1 MDMMGDLPLLYD
13 QGGEQHRHTQK
24 KQLTDSGALTVV
36 KCLKSFVDPNEYR
49 DDEYNES
56 EQWDDGYNIGGKN
69 VLTLSFFHRNI
80 MFYISMETHPDLY
93 KICTVHNLTDDW
105 MEWKAED
112 WEFEFLLTANSHPGL
127 SKFVMLAAVKLM
139 EAHILAKKM
148 RKLINKMTVSENTT
162 IDDEFN
168 ITLSVNAQP
177 NGFLKRMWTGVK
189 WIQFN
194 IKFGPHMPISI
205 IYNSEEFEQ
214 STKFDE
220 FLKKINQPLKAQ
232 APDGFEHHSK
242 CGSNDYRLEAALERL
257 VNLMLHRNA
266 L

>member
-1 MDMMGDLPLLYD
+1 
-13 QGGEQHRHTQK
+13 
-24 KQLTDSGALTVV
+24 
-36 KCLKSFVDPNEYR
+36 
-49 DDEYNES
+49 
-56 EQWDDGYNIGGKN
+56 
-69 VLTLSFFHRNI
+69 
-80 MFYISMETHPDLY
+80 
-93 KICTVHNLTDDW
+93 
-105 MEWKAED
+105 
-112 WEFEFLLTANSHPGL
+112 
-127 SKFVMLAAVKLM
+127 MLAAVKLM

-205 IYNSEEFEQ
+205 IYNNQEFKQ
-214 STKFDE
+214 STEFDT
-220 FLKKINQPLKAQ
+220 FLGKINQSLKAQ
-232 APDGFEHHSK
+232 APDGFEQRSK

-257 VNLMLHRNA
+257 VNLMMHSNA